1 MQVRPHPF
9 RPTTEESIVEISHN
23 RIEIF
28 GVPQSNFTRAVRIV
42 CKEKS
47 IEYDYLP
54 EPPRSALVAAIH
66 PLGKIPVM
74 RHGDFTLAE
83 SWPIVAYLDRLFP
96 EPPMIQADTAA
107 LSAEIGQWVSIVA
120 TSVDPI
126 LVRKYVFAYV
136 FPNTPDGSVDRSVVD
151 ETLPRMEALIA
162 MLDARV
168 AVTGFLAADRF
179 TFADALLL
187 SSLIPVRKLPEGG
200 RAIEAAP
207 NLRRYLER
215 HSTRPSLVATDPW
228 A

>member
-1 MQVRPHPF
+1 M
-9 RPTTEESIVEISHN
+9 EMSHH

-42 CKEKS
+42 CEEKS

-54 EPPRSALVAAIH
+54 EPPRSPLVAAIH

-83 SWPIVAYLDRLFP
+83 SWPIVAYLERLFP
-96 EPPMIQADTAA
+96 EPPMIQAETAA

-126 LVRKYVFAYV
+126 LVRRYGFAYL
-136 FPNTPDGSVDRSVVD
+136 FPNTPDGSVDRAVVE

-162 MLDARV
+162 MLDARL
-168 AVTGFLAADRF
+168 AVTGFLAASRF

-187 SSLIPVRKLPEGG
+187 STLVFVRQLPEGG

-207 NLRRYLER
+207 ALLRYLER
-215 HSTRPSLVATDPW
+215 HSARPSLVATDPW
-228 A
+228 T

>member
-1 MQVRPHPF
+1 M
-9 RPTTEESIVEISHN
+9 EMSHH

-42 CKEKS
+42 CEEKS

-54 EPPRSALVAAIH
+54 EPPRSPLVAAIH
-66 PLGKIPVM
+66 PLGKIPVL

-83 SWPIVAYLDRLFP
+83 SWPIVAYLERLFP
-96 EPPMIQADTAA
+96 EPPMVQAETAA

-126 LVRKYVFAYV
+126 LVRKYAFAYF
-136 FPNTPDGSVDRSVVD
+136 FPKTPDGSVDRAVAD
-151 ETLPRMEALIA
+151 EALPRMEALIA
-162 MLDARV
+162 MPDARV
-168 AVTGFLAADRF
+168 AATGFLAADRF

-187 SSLIPVRKLPEGG
+187 STLVPVRQLPEGG

-215 HSTRPSLVATDPW
+215 HSTRASVVTTDPW
-228 A
+228 R

>member
-1 MQVRPHPF
+1 MEMNHR
-9 RPTTEESIVEISHN
+9 

-42 CKEKS
+42 CAEKS

-54 EPPRSALVAAIH
+54 EPPRSPLVATLH

-83 SWPIVAYLDRLFP
+83 SWPIAAYLEQLFP
-96 EPPMIQADTAA
+96 EPPMIQAETAA

-120 TSVDPI
+120 MSVDPI
-126 LVRKYVFAYV
+126 LVRKYAFAYF
-136 FPNTPDGSVDRSVVD
+136 FPDTPDGSVDRAAVD
-151 ETLPRMEALIA
+151 EALPRMETLIA
-162 MLDARV
+162 ILDARV
-168 AVTGFLAADRF
+168 AATGFLAAGRF

-187 SSLIPVRKLPEGG
+187 STLFPVRKLPEGG

-207 NLRRYLER
+207 NLRRYMDR
-215 HSTRPSLVATDPW
+215 HSTRPSFVATHPE